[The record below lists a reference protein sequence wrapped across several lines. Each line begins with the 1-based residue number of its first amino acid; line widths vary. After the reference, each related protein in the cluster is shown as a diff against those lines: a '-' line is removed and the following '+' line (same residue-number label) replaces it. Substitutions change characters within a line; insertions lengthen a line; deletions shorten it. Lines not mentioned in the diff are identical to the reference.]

1 MYNGNCIFHV
11 CLIKSVEIYH
21 SAIQFPFSHQLLGL
35 AVDWKSFKC
44 VNIEINDFCHK
55 CNILGHVPDFD
66 KNCKFYLDI
75 CCVVFIFK
83 YLYDQ
88 TLYLTVKTEPN
99 L

>member
-1 MYNGNCIFHV
+1 MAIVFFMYVF
-11 CLIKSVEIYH
+11 IKSVEIYH
-21 SAIQFPFSHQLLGL
+21 SAIQFPFSHQLLWL

-44 VNIEINDFCHK
+44 VNIEFNDFCHK
-55 CNILGHVPDFD
+55 FNILGHVPDSD